1 MPMMSYGSFSF
12 WMVFPFVWGGIG
24 VLIILVAC
32 VRELFLAGRPARGGK
47 PQ

>member
-1 MPMMSYGSFSF
+1 VTVLSQGLFNF

-32 VRELFLAGRPARGGK
+32 IREIVLTLRANGRRGG
-47 PQ
+47 